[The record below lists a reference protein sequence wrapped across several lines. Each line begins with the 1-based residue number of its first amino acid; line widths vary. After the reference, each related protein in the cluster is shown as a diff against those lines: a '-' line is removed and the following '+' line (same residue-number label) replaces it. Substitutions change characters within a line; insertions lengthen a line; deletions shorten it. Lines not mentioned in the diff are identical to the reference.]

1 MKCLLVLSAVLLS
14 SLAYAGT
21 TLDAEA
27 IQLSLASGNVSMQRQ
42 QIEAKLGQVEY
53 TELTK
58 ENRTALNE
66 QFALLVGESVPSDAA
81 KAAEIRI
88 NSILKQTFA
97 DSKLVCTYEKPLG
110 SNMKKRNCMTVAA
123 RKRSYDATQRTL
135 QGQKGDSAHAP
146 GG

>member
-1 MKCLLVLSAVLLS
+1 MKRLVLLSTLLVS

-27 IQLSLASGNVSMQRQ
+27 IQLSLASGNDSMQRQ
-42 QIEAKLGQVEY
+42 QIEAKLGQLEY

-58 ENRTALNE
+58 ENRAALNE
-66 QFALLVGESVPSDAA
+66 KFALLDGASVPSDAA
-81 KAAEIRI
+81 KAAETRI

-97 DSKLVCTYEKPLG
+97 EIKAVCTYDKPLG
-110 SNMKKRNCMTVAA
+110 SNMKKRSCMTVAA

-135 QGQKGDSAHAP
+135 QGQKGDSAHVS

>member
-1 MKCLLVLSAVLLS
+1 MKRLLVLSAVLLS

-21 TLDAEA
+21 TLDTEA

-66 QFALLVGESVPSDAA
+66 QFASLVGESVPSDAA

-135 QGQKGDSAHAP
+135 QGQKGDTVHVS

>member
-1 MKCLLVLSAVLLS
+1 MKRLLVLSAVLLS

-21 TLDAEA
+21 TLDTEA

>member
-1 MKCLLVLSAVLLS
+1 MKRLLVLSAVLLS

-81 KAAEIRI
+81 MAAEIGI